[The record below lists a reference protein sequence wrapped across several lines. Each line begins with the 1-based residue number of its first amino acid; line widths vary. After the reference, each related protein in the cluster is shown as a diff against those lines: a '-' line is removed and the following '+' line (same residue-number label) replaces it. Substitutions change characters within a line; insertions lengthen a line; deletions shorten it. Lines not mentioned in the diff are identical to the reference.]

1 MKQFNFKNLFEI
13 LHKPLKD
20 NTNIKKEELYR
31 DIFQEVYRLS
41 GRPIDE
47 NDSTEPFRKM
57 TSGIIPI
64 QLYVAKK
71 LHTEKGF
78 ELTRQCVEK
87 YYLSYFEDYN
97 GIIQKVAEL
106 FAHDDFIGDSVKK
119 QILDSYKEKTD
130 CFSASRFIT
139 AVLVC
144 ANYKNR
150 YGSGA
155 DSQVFLNIQFMLLS
169 EKEKRLKY
177 PIFCTESPEDVTEF
191 FTGRDKELEKLEE
204 IVIAGGGSLLLSGVG
219 GLGKTELVKSF
230 IRKLMDTEI
239 DECGVQYVAW
249 VPYIHQSLEQ
259 SCKMAL
265 GFHDDAEN
273 AWIHI
278 QDLAVR
284 YRKKLLLV
292 IDNVEKR
299 EDDNKL
305 RKLAD
310 LPCRVLV
317 TSRYREVSSLPSV
330 CLEPLDKEACRNLFY
345 HFYNL
350 GRNDEYL
357 DEIIDLAAKHTIMLE
372 FLAKVAQLEE
382 IKLGTLLERLI
393 EKGFKLSVEDVSSTH
408 EKLQTDD
415 TIIKQMCV
423 LFSLV
428 NIEEKY
434 QEILTYISVIPNLPF
449 GFNKAKE
456 WFGITKN
463 SMLKQLYKMGM
474 LENSKKDR
482 KDVYWIHS
490 VIAAS
495 VREQQKAVLYDK
507 TRLFVGNLSA
517 ELDYGCEWGQ
527 GYKKAYLIPF
537 SWSVADIMEN
547 RWEDKEDT
555 DFLTRLY
562 YVCFE
567 CGSYKLCEKLIMK
580 ILELDENN
588 EDIEYQYLVRDY
600 KNFGE
605 ILMKMER
612 PKEAI
617 EIFQKAEKLLRNE
630 ERNQAE
636 NTLILHKIGTA
647 YQIKGDYPTAK
658 TYYEKVI
665 ELDSQTDGVSEREL
679 STDYSSLGCLLLDM
693 GQYKEAYNNIKK
705 AIELD
710 GSREEDA
717 ETIMSYCYLASACSE
732 LSSEGYSEYYEE
744 AQTCFQKVI
753 SFREKHLGKR
763 HTDLADAYHEY
774 SLFLYYNGELQDAM
788 HYSQMA
794 CDINISVHSEYSVS
808 AIRNRN
814 TQGIILDAM
823 GEHEK
828 ALEIYDE
835 VLEICEELGD
845 IPMDDFASFHF
856 NKAESLKRI
865 VKLDDAIRFYEESRD
880 IWSRLFEGDSSKLS
894 PVYQGIAECQME
906 KEEYEAAIISFLK
919 ALELNDRNIES
930 TMEIN
935 DCLGQCYYLLGDVP
949 NAEKRFMEVPR
960 LMKQY
965 GIYGTG
971 IGILPYLNLAS
982 IAAGRGEKEK
992 AEDFWQKAY
1001 KEAEALGDNELIE
1014 YVREC
1019 EIS

>member
-1 MKQFNFKNLFEI
+1 MEQFNFKNIFEI
-13 LHKPLKD
+13 LHRPLKD

-41 GRPIDE
+41 GHPIDE
-47 NDSTEPFRKM
+47 NDSTEPFRKQ
-57 TSGIIPI
+57 TSGIEPI

-87 YYLSYFEDYN
+87 HYLSYFEDYN
-97 GIIQKVAEL
+97 GIIQKVAKL
-106 FAHDDFIGDSVKK
+106 FTQDDFIGDNVKK
-119 QILDSYKEKTD
+119 QILDSNKEMTD

-150 YGSGA
+150 YGNHA
-155 DSQVFLNIQFMLLS
+155 DSQVFLNIEFMNLK

-177 PIFCTESPEDVTEF
+177 PIFRTESPEDVTEF

-204 IVIAGGGSLLLSGVG
+204 IVIKKGDSMLLSGIG

-230 IRKLMDTEI
+230 IRKLMDTEV
-239 DECGVQYVAW
+239 DECGIQYVAW
-249 VPYIHQSLEQ
+249 IPYIHQSLEQ
-259 SCKMAL
+259 SCKIAF

-273 AWIHI
+273 AWIYV
-278 QDLAVR
+278 QDLAAR
-284 YRKKLLLV
+284 YRKSLLLV

-299 EDDNKL
+299 EDDNKM

-310 LPCRVLV
+310 LPCRVLI

-330 CLEPLDKEACRNLFY
+330 CLEPLDKETCRELFY

-357 DEIIDLAAKHTIMLE
+357 DEIIDLAARHTIMLE

-382 IKLGTLLERLI
+382 IKLGTLLDRLI
-393 EKGFKLSVEDVSSTH
+393 EKGFKLSAEDVSSTH
-408 EKLQTDD
+408 EKLHNDD

-434 QEILTYISVIPNLPF
+434 REILTYTSVIPNLPF
-449 GFNKAKE
+449 GFDKAKE

-463 SMLKQLYKMGM
+463 SILKQLYKMGM

-482 KDVYWIHS
+482 KDVYWMHS
-490 VIAAS
+490 IIAAS
-495 VREQQKAVLYDK
+495 VREQQKDVLYDT

-547 RWEDKEDT
+547 RWENKEDT
-555 DFLTRLY
+555 DFLTNLY

-617 EIFQKAEKLLRNE
+617 EIFEKAKKILRSE
-630 ERNQAE
+630 EGNQEE

-647 YQIKGDYPTAK
+647 YQIKGDYQTAK
-658 TYYEKVI
+658 VYYEKVL
-665 ELDSQTDGVSEREL
+665 ELDSQTEGVSEREL

-693 GQYKEAYNNIKK
+693 GLYKEAYQNIKK
-705 AIELD
+705 AIELES
-710 GSREEDA
+710 SREEDA
-717 ETIMSYCYLASACSE
+717 ETIMSYYYLASACSE

-744 AQTCFQKVI
+744 ARTSFQKVI
-753 SFREKHLGKR
+753 SFREKNLGKR

-774 SLFLYYNGELQDAM
+774 SLFLYYNGELEDAM

-794 CDINISVHSEYSVS
+794 YDINISVHSEYSVG
-808 AIRNRN
+808 AVRNRN
-814 TQGIILDAM
+814 TRGIILDAL
-823 GEHEK
+823 GEYEK
-828 ALEIYDE
+828 AQKIYDE
-835 VLEICEELGD
+835 VLEICEELED
-845 IPMDDFASFHF
+845 VPMDDFASFHF
-856 NKAESLKRI
+856 NKAESLRRI
-865 VKLDDAIRFYEESRD
+865 GKPDEAIRFYEESRN
-880 IWSRLFEGDSSKLS
+880 IWSRLFEGDSSKMA
-894 PVYQGIAECQME
+894 PVYQGMAECQME
-906 KEEYEAAIISFLK
+906 KEEYETAIIIFLK
-919 ALELNDRNIES
+919 ALELNDGNIES
-930 TMEIN
+930 VMEIN
-935 DCLGQCYYLLGDVP
+935 DCLGQCYYLLGDVL
-949 NAEKRFMEVPR
+949 NAEKRFMEVLR
-960 LMKQY
+960 LMEQY

-971 IGILPYLNLAS
+971 IGISSYLNLAS
-982 IAAGRGEKEK
+982 IASGRGEKKK
-992 AEDFWQKAY
+992 AEDFWYKAH
-1001 KEAEALGDNELIE
+1001 KEAEAFGDNELIE